1 MTGAGQPEK
10 RQSRFLVPMNPIG
23 TRNDGAGLS
32 ITRGGSCSLPCPAIH
47 LCYALRV
54 KTSYV
59 YIMASRSRRLYTG
72 VTNNLERR
80 VAEHKRHLAPGF
92 TDRYRIE
99 RLVYFET
106 WGRIRDAIQREKQ
119 IKGWRRSKKVALIES
134 QNVTWADLSEGWYG
148 EADSSAN
155 KRPQN
160 DVGGGDFGS
169 SG

>member
-1 MTGAGQPEK
+1 MTGGLFPHSAK
-10 RQSRFLVPMNPIG
+10 NRFFAAIECIG
-23 TRNDGAGLS
+23 ARNDVG
-32 ITRGGSCSLPCPAIH
+32 RSLPFSVPDAAP
-47 LCYALRV
+47 CYAFRV
-54 KTSYV
+54 KASYV
-59 YIMASRSRRLYTG
+59 YIMASRSRTLYTG

-119 IKGWRRSKKVALIES
+119 IKGWRRSKKIALIES
-134 QNVTWADLSEGWYG
+134 NNATWADLSEGWYG
-148 EADSSAN
+148 KADSSAKN
-155 KRPQN
+155 RPQN
-160 DVGGGDFGS
+160 DVCGDCGS